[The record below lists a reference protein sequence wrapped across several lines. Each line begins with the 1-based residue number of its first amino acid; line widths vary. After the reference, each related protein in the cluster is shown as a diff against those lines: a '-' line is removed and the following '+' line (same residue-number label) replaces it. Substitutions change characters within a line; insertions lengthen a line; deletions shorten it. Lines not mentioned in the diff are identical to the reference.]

1 MALKI
6 SSFSVVRA
14 DPSQGTE
21 LESGAKH
28 RSGILFSRARQSQSP
43 YSTATIK
50 SYSVEYMVTLHLTQ
64 GTRYSVSSAEVD
76 MSLGF

>member
-1 MALKI
+1 MTLKI
-6 SSFSVVRA
+6 PSFSVVRA
-14 DPSQGTE
+14 DSSHGTE
-21 LESGAKH
+21 LESGPRH
-28 RSGILFSRARQSQSP
+28 RSRILFSRARQSQSP

-50 SYSVEYMVTLHLTQ
+50 LYRVEYLVTPHLTQ